1 MMLFY
6 NILSLL
12 GTSHEQSQCH
22 CHRQKEST
30 SLSLHVTGT
39 KSPCHCHCMSQTQSP
54 CHCHVELPRG
64 RGSWKD
70 LTKELSVSTAAD
82 FSSTTSVSFSHLILF
97 SYRKDR
103 KKRKKKTLISP
114 QSVQENHKVTCRT
127 TNHTSHTT
135 QLIKHCVT
143 PHEQHKHNATHH
155 MACHLTRK
163 QHHLCY
169 TTHHMLHNL
178 SCNKSEA
185 SATIL
190 INRRLW
196 AALWYWASQQSW
208 KVLWHAINMPKCS
221 ATEIRSVTC
230 FLHFSMKIRQT
241 KTTQNRYWLCE
252 WPLAWRCLTSSATY
266 ISLPGN
272 LLTPD

>member
-155 MACHLTRK
+155 MACHLTK

-178 SCNKSEA
+178 SCNKSWSKCNNPDKQETV
-185 SATIL
+185 SSSLIL
-190 INRRLW
+190 GKPTKLESIVACN
-196 AALWYWASQQSW
+196 
-208 KVLWHAINMPKCS
+208 KHAKMFSNWNKECNMLPS
-221 ATEIRSVTC
+221 
-230 FLHFSMKIRQT
+230 FLNENQ
-241 KTTQNRYWLCE
+241 
-252 WPLAWRCLTSSATY
+252 A
-266 ISLPGN
+266 
-272 LLTPD
+272 D